1 MKISIFLSLIPLCF
15 GYQYNQR
22 YNHWH
27 AGTWQ
32 ILPPSCDPYCFSN
45 VDRFP
50 VKIWMPSG
58 SDCPDEIDSE
68 DVKRS
73 VYELD
78 YEKACAGVNF
88 FHGSNL
94 RAQ

>member
-1 MKISIFLSLIPLCF
+1 MKRILFACLIPLCF

-32 ILPPSCDPYCFSN
+32 ILPPGCDPYCFPN

-58 SDCPDEIDSE
+58 SNCPDEIDNE
-68 DVKRS
+68 DVKES
-73 VYELD
+73 VFKLD
-78 YEKACAGVNF
+78 YKEACSGVGFVNKVMA
-88 FHGSNL
+88 L
-94 RAQ
+94 